1 MAEQF
6 VTGLSKLVSA
16 LVGVTKQVERQ
27 VIEIVEKNAVRVK
40 NHAKA
45 DHFHGLAHAVGRY
58 ENQTTNL
65 TNSIISSDA
74 SISRGVVEAIVS
86 TNKEYAPKVEF
97 GTSRTKAYPFMQP
110 AITANQQKF
119 LSDLRCLKIGG

>member
-6 VTGLSKLVSA
+6 VTGLSKFIST
-16 LVGVTKQVERQ
+16 LVGITKQVEQQ

-65 TNSIISSDA
+65 TNSIVSSNA
-74 SISRGVVEAIVS
+74 SISNGVVEATVS

-97 GTSRTKAYPFMQP
+97 GTSRTRAYPFMAP
-110 AITANQQKF
+110 AIRANEQRF
-119 LSDLRCLKIGG
+119 LSDLRGLKIGG